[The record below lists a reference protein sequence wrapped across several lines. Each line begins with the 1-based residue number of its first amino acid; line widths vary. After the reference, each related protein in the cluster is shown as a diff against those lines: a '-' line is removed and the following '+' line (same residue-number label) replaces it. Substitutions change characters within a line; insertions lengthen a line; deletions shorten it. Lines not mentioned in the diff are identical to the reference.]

1 MSFFYTNTETSYKDL
16 IVSYIKNGKRDL
28 KTANFKP
35 KLYIKNPSGTFKS
48 IYGENL
54 EERKFDNVSEY
65 KKFIKEYKDTNLEI
79 YGGIAPHYQF
89 IREFFKDTKDFD
101 INSTNIAYFDI
112 EVSSLTKEDR
122 FYGFPE
128 AHIAPIPIVSIA
140 VYSSLH
146 EKMLVLGFKDYTPD
160 KTLFPDMDI
169 EYIKCHDE
177 ETLLETFFAYL
188 TNPQTRPDILY
199 GWNSNSFDIP
209 YIHNRAKQIGGEK
222 FVNKLSPVGNVY
234 AVNAM
239 KRVFGQNQGYLKYNI
254 TGIPHLDMMDVYR
267 KFSGRMGAYSIALNS
282 VAKYDLNQEKLDYGL
297 SRSIMDMY
305 FDDYQR
311 YISYNI
317 QDTYLLKLIDDK
329 RGLSEKVLGTAIENK
344 CLLNDTLGTT
354 KQWETILYNAYAD
367 KGLIIPPKIE
377 QQKMEYTGGY
387 VRDSIT
393 GVKKW
398 NMTLDFNS
406 LYPNI
411 MIGMNM
417 SPETILK
424 EYEEGCVVSFNDV
437 YFSGKT
443 QGVLAGT
450 VDDMFTKR
458 KHFQKLMREER
469 ANSIIDTTKKYPR
482 NQYRKIYN
490 LIKHTKDINKLLDYL
505 LNRTVNGLDEK
516 ETLIAID
523 IVEQLIQAEKSKEM
537 AKKYDISQYIIKISL
552 NSIYGSSANPYFLFF
567 KPEIAS
573 SITAMGQH
581 AIKAVAERLN
591 YVMNKLCGTVGDTYF
606 EYDLTDFSNMTDD
619 ELTDFIVMGDT
630 DSCAISFEPYVNKFL
645 KGKTDEEILNHILDI
660 HRDVL
665 TPELDE
671 CLNNIQ
677 KEFNFYKK
685 TLKLSLETITKKSI
699 FLQKKRYLGHVVWDD
714 GVICLDYNEPHFKIK
729 GVEGIKSS
737 TSEYFQ
743 EKFMEFY
750 KLCLLS
756 NNNDEIRNYI
766 KEVEDDYKKRYVM
779 ESGKPVRIKNLEKY
793 KCDKKLYKLGTPEA
807 TKGALI
813 YNQYIKK
820 FGLEKKYD
828 LLRNEDY
835 AVLLKLLP
843 NSGFTNINKQGIRL
857 SETVICLPSDSVLPP
872 ELKLDKHID
881 TELQFSK
888 FFKNPCLEIMKIMKI
903 SPIKFKS

>member
-1 MSFFYTNTETSYKDL
+1 MFYFTNVECGYKEL
-16 IVSYIKNGKRDL
+16 SVSYIKNGKRDL
-28 KTANFKP
+28 KNANFQP
-35 KLYIKNPSGTFKS
+35 KLYIKNPNGKFRS
-48 IYGENL
+48 IYGEPL
-54 EERKFDNVSEY
+54 EERKFANISEY

-79 YGGIAPHYQF
+79 YGNINPQYQF

-101 INSTNIAYFDI
+101 LNATNVAYFDI

-146 EKMLVLGFKDYTPD
+146 KKMLVLGFKDYNPD
-160 KTLFPDMDI
+160 KELFPDMDI
-169 EYIKCHDE
+169 EYIKCRDE
-177 ETLLETFFAYL
+177 ETLLETFCLYL
-188 TNPQTRPDILY
+188 TNPTTRPDILY
-199 GWNSNSFDIP
+199 GWNSNAFDIP
-209 YIHNRAKQIGGEK
+209 YIHNRMKIIGGEK

-267 KFSGRMGAYSIALNS
+267 KFSGRMGAYSGALNS
-282 VAKYDLNQEKLDYGL
+282 VAKYDLNQQKLDYGV

-305 FDDYQR
+305 FDDFQR

-354 KQWETILYNAYAD
+354 RQWETILYNAYAD
-367 KGLIIPPKIE
+367 RGLIIPPKVE
-377 QQKMEYTGGY
+377 HQKMEYAGGY

-411 MIGMNM
+411 MVGMNM
-417 SPETILK
+417 SPETILQ
-424 EYEEGCVVSFNDV
+424 EYEEGCVTSPNGV
-437 YFSGKT
+437 YFSGKE
-443 QGVLAGT
+443 QGVLSSE
-450 VDDMFTKR
+450 VWRMFNKR
-458 KHFQKLMREER
+458 KHYQKLSKEER
-469 ANSIIDTTKKYPR
+469 DKGNIELS
-482 NQYRKIYN
+482 
-490 LIKHTKDINKLLDYL
+490 
-505 LNRTVNGLDEK
+505 
-516 ETLIAID
+516 
-523 IVEQLIQAEKSKEM
+523 
-537 AKKYDISQYIIKISL
+537 KKYDVIQYLLKINL
-552 NSIYGSSANPYFLFF
+552 NSSYGGCSNPYFLFF

-573 SITAMGQH
+573 TITAMGQH

-591 YVMNKLCGTVGDTYF
+591 HAMNKLCGTIGDTYF
-606 EYDLTDFSNMTDD
+606 EYDLTDFSNMTD
-619 ELTDFIVMGDT
+619 EEMTDFIVMGDT

-645 KGKTDEEILNHILDI
+645 KGKSDEEILNHILEI
-660 HRDVL
+660 HKNIL

-677 KEFNFYKK
+677 TEFNFYKH

-714 GVICLDYNEPHFKIK
+714 GVICLDEKEPHFKIK

-750 KLCLLS
+750 RLCLLS
-756 NNNDEIRNYI
+756 TNNDDIRNYI
-766 KEVEDDYKKRYVM
+766 KDVEDDYKKKYVM
-779 ESGKPVRIKNLEKY
+779 ECGKPVKIKNLEKY
-793 KCDKKLYKLGTPEA
+793 KCDKKIYKSGTPEA

-813 YNQYIKK
+813 YNHYLKR
-820 FGLEKKYD
+820 FGLDKKYD
-828 LLRNEDY
+828 LLREDDY
-835 AVLLKLLP
+835 ASLLKLSP
-843 NSGFTNINKQGIRL
+843 NNGFTNINKQGYKY
-857 SETVICLPSDSVLPP
+857 SETVVCLPSDGMLPP
-872 ELKLDKHID
+872 ELKLENHVDYD
-881 TELQFSK
+881 QQFSK

-903 SPIKFKS
+903 SPIKFKTQ